1 MIYFDLFGCPAI
13 FEYMFVRKKNNK
25 SGTVSIQIIDKS
37 RGKYR
42 VAHTVGSSADSD
54 EVSYLLHKAYTL
66 MPSLIGQSSINF
78 LGDNTK
84 TLIQSLRDVQT
95 DQVQVDGP
103 EKVFGKIF
111 DDIGFGE
118 IRQDLF
124 RHLVITRLV
133 YPGSKLKTI
142 DYLERYKGISL
153 DISKVYRFLDTLHRE
168 LKDQIEQITFNY
180 TKDVL
185 GGKLAIVFYDMT
197 TLYFEASDED
207 DLRIAGFS
215 KDGKSS
221 NPQILLGLLVG
232 VGGYPIG
239 YEIFE
244 GNKFEGHTLIPVL
257 EHFEAKFNLSK
268 PIVIADAGLLSGDNL
283 KVLKEKHY
291 QFILGG
297 RIKNE
302 SKSIQNKILAN
313 PLSDGMFMV
322 IHKTDDLRLV
332 VSYSDKRAQRDLHNR
347 KRGLKRLEKN
357 LNKGKL
363 TKSHINNR
371 GYNKYLKLEGDIK
384 IQIDYE
390 KFDADSKWDG
400 SKGYLTNTNLS
411 AKEVIENYNQLWQIE
426 KAFRISKTDLKIR
439 PIYHRNRNR
448 IEAHICI
455 AFVAYTIYKEVERRL
470 LERNVSL
477 SPARVAELTRT
488 MYSISLKI
496 PETNQWETIPF
507 KWTEEQ
513 NLIKKIL

>member
-1 MIYFDLFGCPAI
+1 
-13 FEYMFVRKKNNK
+13 MFVRKKKNK

-42 VAHTVGSSADSD
+42 VAHTVGSSLDPD
-54 EVSYLLHKAYTL
+54 EIAYLWRKAYTIL
-66 MPSLIGQSSINF
+66 PTLIGQSSINF
-78 LGDNTK
+78 QSDNTK
-84 TLIQSLRDVQT
+84 NLILSYRDVQN
-95 DQVQVDGP
+95 DQIQVDGP

-118 IRQDLF
+118 IKQDLF

-142 DYLERYKGISL
+142 DYLERYKDVSL
-153 DISKVYRFLDTLHRE
+153 DISKVYRFLDTLQRE
-168 LKDQIEQITFNY
+168 LKEQVEQITFNY
-180 TKDVL
+180 TKSVL
-185 GGKLAIVFYDMT
+185 GGNLALVFYDMT

-207 DLRIAGFS
+207 DLRITGFS

-221 NPQILLGLLVG
+221 HPQILLGLLVG
-232 VGGYPIG
+232 AGGYPIG

-257 EHFEAKFNLSK
+257 EHFRIKFNLSK
-268 PIVIADAGLLSGDNL
+268 PIVIADSGLLSGENI
-283 KVLKEKHY
+283 KALKEKQY
-291 QFILGG
+291 QFILGA

-302 SKSIQNKILAN
+302 SKGIRNKILVH
-313 PLSDGMFMV
+313 PLPDGAFM
-322 IHKTDDLRLV
+322 IIEKTGDLRLV
-332 VSYSDKRAQRDLHNR
+332 ISYSDKRAQKDLNNR

-357 LNKGKL
+357 LKKGKL

-371 GYNKYLKLEGDIK
+371 GYNKYLKLKGNIK
-384 IQIDYE
+384 IRIDYE

-400 SKGYLTNTNLS
+400 LKGYLTNTNLS
-411 AKEVIENYNQLWQIE
+411 AKEIIENYNQLWQIE

-470 LERNVSL
+470 YEQNVPI

-488 MYSISLKI
+488 MYSIKMKI
-496 PETNQWETIPF
+496 PETNQWEYIPC
-507 KWTEEQ
+507 KWTPEQ
-513 NLIKKIL
+513 KLIQKIL